1 MTSEITIR
9 QFKSLKENKE
19 LRNQAMAM
27 YMSGEFYPTEICDRL
42 LVDIEELGIL
52 VFGRDRLGTS
62 KSCWKYLKDSGQVPK
77 FVSVYEKIK
86 PLYIKKTE
94 KKILDTVNRLLD
106 NYADDEDGKV
116 SEKIDDMDTKDLNN
130 LVSAME
136 KIDKIGR
143 LEEGK
148 ATTHT
153 ITERTS
159 YSLREIVAKKKADAA
174 EIVDAEF
181 KEIPKIKMPTGRGS
195 E

>member
-1 MTSEITIR
+1 MNEITIR
-9 QFKSLKENKE
+9 QYKSLKENKE

-52 VFGRDRLGTS
+52 VFEKDRTGES

-94 KKILDTVNRLLD
+94 KKILDTVNKVID
-106 NYADDEDGKV
+106 NLGEDE
-116 SEKIDDMDTKDLNN
+116 SKIQDMDTKDLNN
-130 LVSAME
+130 LVTAME

-153 ITERTS
+153 VTERTS
-159 YSLREIVAKKKADAA
+159 YSLREIVAKKKADDI
-174 EIVDAEF
+174 ENVEF
-181 KEIPKIKMPTGRGS
+181 KEIPNGKN
-195 E
+195 

>member
-9 QFKSLKENKE
+9 QFKSLKENRE

-52 VFGRDRLGTS
+52 VFGKDRTGTS
-62 KSCWKYLKDSGQVPK
+62 KTCWKYLKDTGQVPK

-94 KKILDTVNRLLD
+94 KKILDTVNKVID
-106 NYADDEDGKV
+106 NIGDDE
-116 SEKIDDMDTKDLNN
+116 EKINDMDTKDLNN
-130 LVSAME
+130 LVTAME

-153 ITERTS
+153 VTERTS
-159 YSLREIVAKKKADAA
+159 YSLREIVNKKK
-174 EIVDAEF
+174 EEKIVDANF
-181 KEIPKIKMPTGRGS
+181 KEIKRPNLPMSKEVDS